1 MQILVPIA
9 RSFQLLFSIVVLGLS
24 ITLARQQYYGKV
36 PAETGY
42 AAFTGALGIVVSLI
56 GIAALWVSS
65 LSGIIVWVLDGVTS
79 LALMVAGIVYAV
91 ALKGVSCS
99 DPTDAWDNKLI
110 SGGCT
115 NDDVYGKV
123 CRDGSYSGDGFGTI
137 RSRCKRAEADCAFMF
152 LAFAACACALVASF
166 LTRNK

>member
-1 MQILVPIA
+1 MQIIAPIA

-24 ITLARQQYYGKV
+24 ITLARQQYFGKV

-42 AAFTGALGIVVSLI
+42 AAFTGALGIVVALI

-79 LALMVAGIVYAV
+79 LALLIAGIIYAV

-99 DPTDAWDNKLI
+99 DPVGAWDNKII
-110 SGGCT
+110 SGGCIH
-115 NDDVYGKV
+115 DDYYGKI
-123 CRDGSYSGDGFGTI
+123 CSDRSDSGDHLGTI